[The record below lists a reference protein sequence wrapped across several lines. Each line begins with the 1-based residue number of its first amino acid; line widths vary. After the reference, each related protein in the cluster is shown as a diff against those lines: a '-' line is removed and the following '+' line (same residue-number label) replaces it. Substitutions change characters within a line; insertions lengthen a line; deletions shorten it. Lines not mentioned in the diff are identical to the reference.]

1 MGLAWQKSHQI
12 TSVDLEEFQNLLQ
25 GIPDFIAN
33 SFRGKGDEPR
43 GQIRQEFFKLQ
54 ALFGFRSLSRIYFIL
69 CIQSRHL
76 CKGAENLA
84 QHTINGG
91 SCLR

>member
-33 SFRGKGDEPR
+33 SFRGKGDQPR

-54 ALFGFRSLSRIYFIL
+54 ALFGHRSFSQMYFIL
-69 CIQSRHL
+69 SIHSGHL
-76 CKGAENLA
+76 SLWGTAA
-84 QHTINGG
+84 APDMNGG
-91 SCLR
+91 